1 MKKNKRNRIIQIL
14 AVGSLIFIFGLPE
27 LLALEVPPLKAHVND
42 YAGMLS
48 SSTIQ
53 QLEGILDDL
62 EKTDSTQ
69 IAVLTIPS
77 LEGEV
82 LEEFSIKV
90 ADQWKIGQK
99 GFDNGAILL
108 IARKE
113 RKIRIEVGYGL
124 EGSLTDLIAGRII
137 ADVIAPQ
144 FKAGNFDQGAIDG
157 VQAMIGV
164 VRGEYQSPEKI
175 PVRGRQMKKGFS
187 PGLVGLIAF
196 AFFINMLGRLRRSA
210 GMAAG
215 AVLFPLAGVLFFNAG
230 LLLFLLLI
238 PVGLFAGFLLSLL
251 GSALAFGSGNYRRGP
266 WGGGGWT
273 GGFGGGGFSSG
284 GFSGGGGGF
293 GGGGASGGW

>member
-1 MKKNKRNRIIQIL
+1 MKKIKRNRIIQIL
-14 AVGSLIFIFGLPE
+14 AIGSLICILGVPKLF
-27 LLALEVPPLKAHVND
+27 ALEVPPLKGRVND
-42 YAGMLS
+42 YAGLLS
-48 SSTIQ
+48 DSTRQ
-53 QLEGILDDL
+53 QLEAILGDL

-69 IAVLTIPS
+69 ITVLTIPS
-77 LEGEV
+77 LKGEI

-108 IARKE
+108 IARQE
-113 RKIRIEVGYGL
+113 RKVRIEVGYGL
-124 EGSLTDLIAGRII
+124 EGSLTDLMAGRII
-137 ADVIAPQ
+137 SDVIVPQ
-144 FKAGNFDQGAIDG
+144 FKAGNFDQGVIDG

-175 PVRGRQMKKGFS
+175 PVRGRQIKKGFS

-196 AFFINMLGRLRRSA
+196 LFLINMLGRLRRSV

-215 AVLFPLAGVLFFNAG
+215 AALFPLAAFLFFNAG
-230 LLLFLLLI
+230 LVWLLLLI
-238 PVGLFAGFLLSLL
+238 PVGLAAGFILSLL
-251 GSALAFGSGNYRRGP
+251 GPALAFGTGPYRRGP